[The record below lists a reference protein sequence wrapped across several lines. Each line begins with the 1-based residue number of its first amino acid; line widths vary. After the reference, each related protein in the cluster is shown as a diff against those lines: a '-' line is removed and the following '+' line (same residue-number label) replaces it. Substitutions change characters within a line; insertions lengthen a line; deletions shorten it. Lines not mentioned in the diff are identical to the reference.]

1 MSDRPK
7 ADGTKASPEGG
18 SPISTGKNG
27 SSRQQSQQLN
37 NLLMGIV
44 EREIGRGEAR
54 DPADWTR
61 LHALAVGHPGASD
74 LVTALEGVIQQCNQ
88 DVAGRFVSMGLD
100 AGKIRASVV
109 QLIRV
114 SLLKK
119 LGLSD
124 HPSKVDPASAHPEGD
139 SEAQVEESG
148 PSRQQDQQLG
158 DLILAIAEREIGG
171 GEARRPEDWA
181 RLQALA
187 VGHPGASDLVTTLE
201 GAIRQCNEEMTSRFG
216 SAGVDLSKIRQSVLA
231 LVRVSLLKRLGLS
244 DGGKTKES

>member
-27 SSRQQSQQLN
+27 SSQQQSQQLN
-37 NLLMGIV
+37 NLLMAIV
-44 EREIGRGEAR
+44 DREIGRGEAR

-61 LHALAVGHPGASD
+61 LHALALSHPGASD

-88 DVAGRFVSMGLD
+88 EVAGRFGSTGLD
-100 AGKIRASVV
+100 ASKIRHSVA

-119 LGLSD
+119 LGLTD
-124 HPSKVDPASAHPEGD
+124 QPRVDPSPRPEGD
-139 SEAQVEESG
+139 AQAPAGESG
-148 PSRQQDQQLG
+148 PSNQQLS
-158 DLILAIAEREIGG
+158 DMLLAIAEREIGR
-171 GEARRPEDWA
+171 GEPRRPEDWA

-216 SAGVDLSKIRQSVLA
+216 TAGGDLSKIRHSVLA
-231 LVRVSLLKRLGLS
+231 LIRISLLKKLGLP
-244 DGGKTKES
+244 DGGKAKES

>member
-7 ADGTKASPEGG
+7 DGGTKASPEGG
-18 SPISTGKNG
+18 SPMPTGRNG

-37 NLLMGIV
+37 NLLMAIV

-54 DPADWTR
+54 DPADWRR
-61 LHALAVGHPGASD
+61 LHALALGHPGASE
-74 LVTALEGVIQQCNQ
+74 LVTSLEGVIQQSNQ
-88 DVAGRFVSMGLD
+88 EVAGRFGSTGLD
-100 AGKIRASVV
+100 ASRIRQSVV

-124 HPSKVDPASAHPEGD
+124 QLTVAASPRPEG
-139 SEAQVEESG
+139 EAKKPVGDSG
-148 PSRQQDQQLG
+148 PSWQQLS
-158 DLILAIAEREIGG
+158 DLLLAITEREIGR
-171 GEARRPEDWA
+171 GEPRRPEDWA

-201 GAIRQCNEEMTSRFG
+201 GAIQQCNDEMTTRFG
-216 SAGVDLSKIRQSVLA
+216 GGGGDLSKIRQSVLT
-231 LVRVSLLKRLGLS
+231 LIRVSLLKKLGLPA
-244 DGGKTKES
+244 GGKAKES

>member
-7 ADGTKASPEGG
+7 AGGTTASLEGG

-37 NLLMGIV
+37 NLLMAIV

-54 DPADWTR
+54 DPEDWTR
-61 LHALAVGHPGASD
+61 LHALAQSHPGASD

-88 DVAGRFVSMGLD
+88 EVAGRFGSTSLD
-100 AGKIRASVV
+100 ATKIRGGVV

-124 HPSKVDPASAHPEGD
+124 PPPLDPARARAEGD
-139 SEAQVEESG
+139 SKAQAEESG
-148 PSRQQDQQLG
+148 PSRQQTQQLSE
-158 DLILAIAEREIGG
+158 LLLAITEREIGR
-171 GEARRPEDWA
+171 GEVRRPEDWA
-181 RLQALA
+181 RLHALA
-187 VGHPGASDLVTTLE
+187 VGHPGAPDLVTTLE
-201 GAIRQCNEEMTSRFG
+201 GAIRQCNEELTSRFG
-216 SAGVDLSKIRQSVLA
+216 SAGGDVSKIRQGVLTLLRVA
-231 LVRVSLLKRLGLS
+231 LLNKLGLS